1 MDFNLN
7 HLRTF
12 LAIAHS
18 GSFMAAAAAMGRTQS
33 AISLHIQEL
42 EQRLGVELFDRSFKP
57 ARITATGEAV
67 LREAEKVLDGAARI
81 DALSSTVSEAG
92 SVMIGAIP
100 STIPWLIAPAIAR
113 FKRRFPAVSVHL
125 KSDNS
130 RELLEMWQLGS
141 VDAAV
146 MVEPI
151 DTGANANFVPF
162 HTEPYV
168 LITPISNTM
177 SDPDRILR
185 RFPYI
190 WFDRSTWSSDPVRQL
205 ISSSTF
211 NPKVEIECDT
221 LEGVVAMV
229 ANGLGVS
236 IVPILT
242 GHAPYSSSV
251 GVFELRG
258 RVEPRAIGLLVSRR
272 PTQTRYLE
280 ELQGILL
287 ELGRDARAPL

>member
-12 LAIAHS
+12 LTIARS
-18 GSFMAAAAAMGRTQS
+18 GSFMAAAEAMGRTQS
-33 AISLHIQEL
+33 AVSLQIRDL
-42 EQRLGVELFDRSFKP
+42 EQRLGVELFDRSVKP
-57 ARITATGEAV
+57 AQITPTGIAV

-81 DALSSTVSEAG
+81 DALSATISDTG

-113 FKRRFPAVSVHL
+113 FKRRFPTVSVHL
-125 KSDNS
+125 KSNNS
-130 RELLEMWQLGS
+130 RELLEMLQLGAL
-141 VDAAV
+141 DAAI
-146 MVEPI
+146 MVQPT
-151 DTGANANFVPF
+151 DTIVNADFVPF

-177 SDPDRILR
+177 SDPDHILR
-185 RFPYI
+185 SFPYI
-190 WFDRSTWSSDPVRQL
+190 WFDRSTWNSAPIRHL
-205 ISSSTF
+205 LASSTVS
-211 NPKVEIECDT
+211 PKIEIKCDT

-242 GHAPYSSSV
+242 GHAPYNASV
-251 GVFELRG
+251 SVYTLRG
-258 RVEPRAIGLLVSRR
+258 RVKPRTIGLLISKRSL
-272 PTQTRYLE
+272 QSRYLE
-280 ELQGILL
+280 ELQNIFQ
-287 ELGRDARAPL
+287 ELGRADHSLL